1 MVEHSDKLKVFGM
14 KAESGRWLF
23 VILGL
28 IIQLCL
34 GAVYA
39 WGTFK
44 KPIMQHF
51 TLNAT
56 EGALPFIVFLAFFAV
71 LMPFGGRWIQRY
83 GPRKIA
89 IIGGILVG
97 IGWILAGF
105 ASNLVVLCLT
115 YGVIAGAGVGL
126 AYSAPIQ
133 TSTRWFPDKKGLAV
147 GLTVGGFG
155 LSAAAIS
162 PIGNALINSHG
173 VPFMFK
179 IFGIVFLVLTVL
191 LSLTLKFPAANWKPA
206 GWAGPKTGAA
216 VTKDFTP
223 SQMIKTPSFWALFLC
238 FVFGATAG
246 LMAIGMASPVGQEI
260 IKISATLAATLT
272 SVFAILNFG
281 GRPIFGWLTDRITPS
296 KAAAVSFILIAL
308 GSAGMLFLAG
318 EGANAVYIISFVL
331 LWMALGG
338 WLAIAPTA
346 TATFF
351 GPVNNSSNYGIVF
364 IAYGLGAIIGNMVS
378 GRAKDLFGNYNVAFM
393 VTLILAVIGFV
404 LAIIMLKQPKNAPAE
419 PARIMSRSK
428 GQ

>member
-126 AYSAPIQ
+126 AYSA
-133 TSTRWFPDKKGLAV
+133 
-147 GLTVGGFG
+147 
-155 LSAAAIS
+155 
-162 PIGNALINSHG
+162 LIKRDSQ
-173 VPFMFK
+173 
-179 IFGIVFLVLTVL
+179 LV
-191 LSLTLKFPAANWKPA
+191 
-206 GWAGPKTGAA
+206 
-216 VTKDFTP
+216 
-223 SQMIKTPSFWALFLC
+223 
-238 FVFGATAG
+238 
-246 LMAIGMASPVGQEI
+246 
-260 IKISATLAATLT
+260 
-272 SVFAILNFG
+272 
-281 GRPIFGWLTDRITPS
+281 
-296 KAAAVSFILIAL
+296 
-308 GSAGMLFLAG
+308 
-318 EGANAVYIISFVL
+318 
-331 LWMALGG
+331 
-338 WLAIAPTA
+338 
-346 TATFF
+346 
-351 GPVNNSSNYGIVF
+351 
-364 IAYGLGAIIGNMVS
+364 
-378 GRAKDLFGNYNVAFM
+378 
-393 VTLILAVIGFV
+393 
-404 LAIIMLKQPKNAPAE
+404 
-419 PARIMSRSK
+419 
-428 GQ
+428 